1 MRLLAEPPLGTV
13 PAPRPHAT
21 QPPRSGSSRGETRD
35 SAGCQDAVSGPRGG
49 ASPVPRV
56 RRGGRAETRA
66 SAGSVPG
73 HSEIRARSNRLPRP
87 PGSTGAGT
95 AAPGISAQSSGRTRP
110 GSARAGSPR
119 PDKDFNFT
127 PRALPQFPSPRK
139 SAETL
144 DVNRGAPRT

>member
-1 MRLLAEPPLGTV
+1 MRLLADPPLGTV
-13 PAPRPHAT
+13 PALRPHTT
-21 QPPRSGSSRGETRD
+21 QPPCSGSSRGETRD

-56 RRGGRAETRA
+56 RSGGRGDPSLSWLSRGAQRNPSALKPPSSATGTHRGGNC
-66 SAGSVPG
+66 GSQDLSTVFREDP
-73 HSEIRARSNRLPRP
+73 ARL
-87 PGSTGAGT
+87 
-95 AAPGISAQSSGRTRP
+95 
-110 GSARAGSPR
+110 RAGWQPQAR
-119 PDKDFNFT
+119 QRLQLGT